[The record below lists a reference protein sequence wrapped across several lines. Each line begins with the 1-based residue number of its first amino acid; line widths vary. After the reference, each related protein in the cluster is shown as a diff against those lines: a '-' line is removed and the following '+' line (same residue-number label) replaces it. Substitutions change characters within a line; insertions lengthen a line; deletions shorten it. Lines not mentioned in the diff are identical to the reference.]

1 MAYRNLRNLWT
12 LIFTCVFCCVAD
24 SSAEAQSID
33 WRKDLKK
40 AARESEIYG
49 KPVLLYLSTDWCHFC
64 RKMEGET
71 FADSE
76 VGAKVSSD
84 LIAVRLDG
92 EKHRSIVR
100 KFGVRGFPMSIV
112 LDSRMKVLAE
122 IRGYRQIPQFL
133 GDLSEFGPDTDG
145 KLSIYGKACPVQP
158 LETGKF
164 AIGKVDIAVE
174 HRGYQV
180 LFASDANRDLFRAN
194 PEKYWPAMDGFCVV
208 SALDD
213 GKKRLGKLEHATIYE
228 GVTWFFSSKAKKKA
242 FDAEAGNYARRLA
255 ENASGS

>member
-133 GDLSEFGPDTDG
+133 GCLLYT
-145 KLSIYGKACPVQP
+145 
-158 LETGKF
+158 
-164 AIGKVDIAVE
+164 
-174 HRGYQV
+174 
-180 LFASDANRDLFRAN
+180 SDAAD
-194 PEKYWPAMDGFCVV
+194 E
-208 SALDD
+208 
-213 GKKRLGKLEHATIYE
+213 
-228 GVTWFFSSKAKKKA
+228 
-242 FDAEAGNYARRLA
+242 
-255 ENASGS
+255 